1 MIFQMDSVNCFMV
14 CKMPMRYKMD
24 TVRVI
29 DYPEKKK
36 QLHIPEVYEVSYDTV
51 IDWNKSVQKKYPPV
65 YQIIEKK
72 DGSLELKPVNTGND
86 IYFFLRQELAVNEN
100 KLKVKDAVNE
110 EITLPV
116 RYAYIETKT
125 LLPNQVSEKT
135 VAVLCPDKI
144 TRGII
149 LQIKNGLF
157 VRGYKIKNLQA
168 EVDSEFFEI
177 LAKYQE
183 DQYLPIGGLNLPTLE
198 SLDIIP

>member
-1 MIFQMDSVNCFMV
+1 
-14 CKMPMRYKMD
+14 MPLRYKLD

-36 QLHIPEVYEVSYDTV
+36 QLHIPEVYQVSYDTV
-51 IDWNKSVQKKYPPV
+51 IDWSKSIQKKYPPV
-65 YQIIEKK
+65 YQIMEKK
-72 DGSLELKPVNTGND
+72 DGSLVLKPVNTGND
-86 IYFFLRQELAVNEN
+86 MYFFLRQEIAVNEN
-100 KLKVKDAVNE
+100 KLKVKDASNE
-110 EITLPV
+110 DIMLPV

-125 LLPNQVSEKT
+125 LLPDQVTEKT
-135 VAVLCPDKI
+135 VAVLCPDRI

-157 VRGYKIKNLQA
+157 VRGYKIKNMQPD
-168 EVDSEFFEI
+168 VDAEFFEV

-183 DQYLPIGGLNLPTLE
+183 DHYLPIGGLNFPTLE